1 MYKKKNIQPWE
12 WTMIMTTLTWTFVEI
27 STEKK
32 NWEKS
37 HRQVLERLLL
47 QKNNQTNKQKQKNNN
62 KQCILQ

>member
-47 QKNNQTNKQKQKNNN
+47 QKNNQTNKQQKKNNN

>member
-1 MYKKKNIQPWE
+1 
-12 WTMIMTTLTWTFVEI
+12 MIMTTLTWTFVEI